1 MDAAH
6 QTQPEAPLPGAG
18 EGVRLNPFSHLISEL
33 YDRSGAR
40 EFAISAADFKVI
52 LGEVVAAQCP
62 VEASGSDVR
71 RLLDSLRI
79 DELVLARACAA
90 GNDRAWDVFL
100 NRYREGLYTAG
111 VSIARDEAVGRE
123 LADSLYADLFG
134 TEAPGGNRSS
144 KLNSYMGIGSL
155 QGWLRTILAHTFIDR
170 YRTEQPLLSLSGE
183 LEGEE
188 GDDFDLPAPPAP
200 EVIPVDSRLESATDE
215 ALQALD
221 AEDRYLLA
229 SWFLHGRTLAELGR
243 ALGVHESTISRR
255 IDKVTTRLRKKIS
268 AGLIRR
274 GMTKRQAEEAL
285 ETDVRDL
292 QINVRRRIE
301 ENLQDG

>member
-1 MDAAH
+1 MAA
-6 QTQPEAPLPGAG
+6 
-18 EGVRLNPFSHLISEL
+18 RLDRLSSLVSQL
-33 YDRSGAR
+33 YDSSGALG
-40 EFAISAADFKVI
+40 FAISAADFKVI
-52 LGEVVAAQCP
+52 LGEVVNAQCP
-62 VEASGSDVR
+62 PEAGESEVR
-71 RLLDSLRI
+71 DLLGKIRI
-79 DELVLARACAA
+79 DELVLARGCAA
-90 GNDRAWDVFL
+90 GNDQAWEVFL

-111 VSIARDEAVGRE
+111 VSICRDDALGRE

-134 TEAPGGNRSS
+134 TEAPGGTRSS

-170 YRTEQPLLSLSGE
+170 YRSEQPLVSLSAESDVEGGE
-183 LEGEE
+183 DL
-188 GDDFDLPAPPAP
+188 DLPAPPVA
-200 EVIPVDSRLESATDE
+200 EVVPVDPRLESATDE
-215 ALQALD
+215 ALQSLD

-255 IDKVTTRLRKKIS
+255 IDKLTGRIRKKIS

-274 GMTKRQAEEAL
+274 GMTRRQADEAL
-285 ETDVRDL
+285 DTDVRDL
-292 QINVRRRIE
+292 QVNVRGRIE